1 VSTGPGAVGARAA
14 AAPILWRCRDRLFD
28 LGERSLVMGVLNV
41 TPDSFSDG
49 GRYFAPDAALARGRE
64 LIAQGADLIDLGA
77 ESTRPG
83 SAPVP
88 ADEQWRRLEPVLGP
102 LVRET
107 GATISVD
114 TSSAAVARRALEAGA
129 MIVNDITA
137 LADPGMP
144 AVVAASGAG
153 LVLMHMQGT
162 PADMQRDPR
171 YEDASREVADVLS
184 QRMDVARRAG
194 VEGDRIA
201 LDPGIGFGKRE
212 RHSLELIARI
222 ETLAALGRPVVIGA
236 SRKSFIGRLL
246 DLPVDQRVEAGLAV
260 AAIAVFLGARIVRSH
275 DVPATVR
282 AVRMADALRGAR

>member
-1 VSTGPGAVGARAA
+1 VT
-14 AAPILWRCRDRLFD
+14 AAPIVWRCRDRSFD

-49 GRYFAPDAALARGRE
+49 GRYFAPEAALARGRE
-64 LIAQGADLIDLGA
+64 LIGQGADLIDLGA

-83 SAPVP
+83 SASVP
-88 ADEQWRRLEPVLGP
+88 ADEQWRRLEPVLGT

-107 GATISVD
+107 GVTISVD
-114 TSSAAVARRALEAGA
+114 TSSAQVARRALEAGA
-129 MIVNDITA
+129 RIVNDITA
-137 LADPGMP
+137 LGDPDMAP
-144 AVVAASGAG
+144 VVAAAGAG

-171 YEDASREVADVLS
+171 YDDPAREVTALLAA
-184 QRMDVARRAG
+184 RMEVASRAG
-194 VEGDRIA
+194 VGAEHIA

-212 RHSLELIARI
+212 RHSLELIARV
-222 ETLAALGRPVVIGA
+222 ETLGALGRPVVIGA

-246 DLPVDQRVEAGLAV
+246 GLEVDQRVEAGLAV
-260 AAIAVFLGARIVRSH
+260 AAIAVFLGARIVRTH

-282 AVRMADALRGAR
+282 AVRMADVLRGARA